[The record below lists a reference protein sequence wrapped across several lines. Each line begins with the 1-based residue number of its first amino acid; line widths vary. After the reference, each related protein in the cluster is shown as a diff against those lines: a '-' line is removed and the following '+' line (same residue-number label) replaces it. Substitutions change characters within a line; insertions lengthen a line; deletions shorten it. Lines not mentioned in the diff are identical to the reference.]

1 MKINGKQ
8 TEVETPVTLAELF
21 RKLKVDTVHVAVEL
35 NGRIV
40 PKTEFESRSLNA
52 EDEIE
57 VIHFVGGG

>member
-21 RKLKVDTVHVAVEL
+21 RQLKVDTVHVAVEL

-40 PKTEFESRSLNA
+40 PKTDFESRSLNA

>member
-8 TEVETPVTLAELF
+8 TDVQTPVPLAELF
-21 RKLKVDTVHVAVEL
+21 RQLKIDATHIAVEL

-40 PKTEFESRSLNA
+40 PKTEFESRS
-52 EDEIE
+52 DEIE